1 MTVLKDK
8 GFIFAI
14 GNTNGAPLFYTTG
27 NFIRIYRLVTV
38 AAGIAAALFSAGY
51 FIGRLKRLKF

>member
-1 MTVLKDK
+1 MKDK